1 MNLFRKTLKLQDE
14 RGRDGVSSVDLP
26 WQHVDII
33 SSNCPSHTGV
43 RLAKV
48 GDNMYQCP
56 FGKEVY
62 KANGSISNQTNKDN
76 YYLGIVIK

>member
-1 MNLFRKTLKLQDE
+1 VNLFRNTKKLNDPDHFPVN
-14 RGRDGVSSVDLP
+14 GVDLP
-26 WQHVDII
+26 WQKVDII
-33 SSNCPSHTGV
+33 SSNCPNHVGV

-56 FGKEVY
+56 KGKEVY
-62 KANGSISNQTNKDN
+62 KANGSLSNQTTKDN